1 MRFEE
6 IIKTRREIEDL
17 GCEIE
22 NDIIRSVDV
31 RVIAHFGGNVVC
43 FVVWCDNV
51 TPMSSYNNTKNL
63 GYVIQAFIK
72 LFDLSKEDGV
82 DLSEIKDVPCR
93 LVFYKGRCVGLG
105 HFMKDRFVFT
115 EDLARCEG

>member
-6 IIKTRREIEDL
+6 LVKTRREVEDL

-31 RVIAHFGGNVVC
+31 RVIAHFGNITC
-43 FVVWCDNV
+43 FVVRCDNV

-93 LVFYKGRCVGLG
+93 LVYSEGRCIGVG
-105 HFMKDRFVFT
+105 HFMKDRFVLT
-115 EDLARCEG
+115 ADLAMCD

>member
-6 IIKTRREIEDL
+6 IIKTRQEVEDL
-17 GCEIE
+17 GYEIE
-22 NDIIRSVDV
+22 NDLIRSVDV
-31 RVIAHFGGNVVC
+31 RVIAHFGNVVC

-82 DLSEIKDVPCR
+82 ALSEIKDVPCR

-105 HFMKDRFVFT
+105 QFMKDRFVFT

>member
-6 IIKTRREIEDL
+6 IIKTRREVEDL

-22 NDIIRSVDV
+22 NDIIRIVDV
-31 RVIAHFGGNVVC
+31 RVIAHFGNVVC
-43 FVVWCDNV
+43 FVVGCDNV
-51 TPMSSYNNTKNL
+51 TPISSYNNTGNL